1 MNTCDTIMERKT
13 FVFSLVSSSFSL
25 CVRAVRERHLGP
37 RAPLDS
43 EKQSTSHMQWTQ
55 SPEGPSKT
63 SHEAGG
69 WGGGRSSASGCFPR
83 EAPTVPV
90 AIRQAESLA
99 PPFSPPYSQILSPT
113 CEHSFNELGWFSFYL
128 GKGVSE
134 ISWICAEGAWGS
146 GSLQLYRCI
155 HLDLHWEVLVVV
167 KGPLWGQVFVT
178 VVTKLRTVS
187 CLPRS

>member
-1 MNTCDTIMERKT
+1 MVDLGDARSFQKRSLNETHDEVRMNTCDAIMERKM

-25 CVRAVRERHLGP
+25 CVRAVREHHLGP

-69 WGGGRSSASGCFPR
+69 GGGGRSSASGCFPR

-90 AIRQAESLA
+90 AVRQAKSLA
-99 PPFSPPYSQILSPT
+99 PPLSTPLPKF
-113 CEHSFNELGWFSFYL
+113 EPFYL
-128 GKGVSE
+128 
-134 ISWICAEGAWGS
+134 
-146 GSLQLYRCI
+146 
-155 HLDLHWEVLVVV
+155 
-167 KGPLWGQVFVT
+167 
-178 VVTKLRTVS
+178 
-187 CLPRS
+187 